1 MAIRNRGLFSIALED
16 NEGVLVLNPAEGAEN
31 EIKTVSACDDLDVT
45 ADEIG
50 NITGTID
57 NATNWVDDLMRV
69 GDSLDKS
76 AIAGVGID
84 EVSLEPTMIAVEA
97 ICYKLGLES
106 MMVFPSLESFKSPST
121 RIISTHVV
129 VEKISDTVK
138 KAKDTI
144 VRLFKA
150 LIEKMKE
157 LGKKFMEIMMNVIPR
172 HLKSLEKRIE
182 ALPDSKEALEI
193 HDKGLIRAFGK
204 KGQTKV
210 SVAEVE
216 KVLKFPDG
224 AESILMKRVEMDLA
238 NVWDNGDIGEM
249 NSDKD
254 DLLYDSII
262 KEGHIVARNDNV
274 SDNATI
280 EVASKEQMKVFIR
293 EINEFLKKA
302 SGLKI
307 VLAKADASLK
317 KAMAGV
323 TDENFKKG
331 YELAAKKNGLF
342 GAYIKLYGLT
352 AKEGTKY
359 LERCI
364 TARKK
369 AGKK

>member
-1 MAIRNRGLFSIALED
+1 MAIRNRGLFSIALEGD
-16 NEGVLVLNPAEGAEN
+16 EGVLVLTPAEGAEN
-31 EIKTVSACDDLDVT
+31 EIKTVEACDDLDVT

-57 NATNWVDDLMRV
+57 NASNWVDELMRV

-129 VEKISDTVK
+129 VEKIGDTVK

-144 VRLFKA
+144 VRLIKA

-157 LGKKFMEIMMNVIPR
+157 LGKKFMEVMMNVIPR
-172 HLKSLEKRIE
+172 HIKSLEKRIE

-210 SVAEVE
+210 TVQDVE
-216 KVLKFPDG
+216 KVLTFPEKLKDVSDKV
-224 AESILMKRVEMDLA
+224 ESID
-238 NVWDNGDIGEM
+238 DN
-249 NSDKD
+249 
-254 DLLYDSII
+254 LLYDSTI
-262 KEGHIVARNDNV
+262 KDGHIVHQTDNEV
-274 SDNATI
+274 SDSVTI
-280 EVASKEQMKVFIR
+280 EVANKDQMKVSLELIR
-293 EINEFLKKA
+293 KYTKMSSGIKKA
-302 SGLKI
+302 LEGSERGASRI
-307 VLAKADASLK
+307 ASLS
-317 KAMAGV
+317 
-323 TDENFKKG
+323 TDEEKKEA
-331 YELAAKKNGLF
+331 YAEVAKHTALQRELVR
-342 GAYIKLYGLT
+342 LYTLT
-352 AKEGTKY
+352 AKEGIKY
-359 LERCI
+359 IERCV
-364 TARKK
+364 TARKA

>member
-1 MAIRNRGLFSIALED
+1 MAIRNRGLFSIALEGD
-16 NEGVLVLNPAEGAEN
+16 EGVLVLTPAEGAEN
-31 EIKTVSACDDLDVT
+31 EIKTVEACDDLDVT

-57 NATNWVDDLMRV
+57 NATNWVDELMRV

-129 VEKISDTVK
+129 VEKIGDTVK

-144 VRLFKA
+144 VRLIKA

-172 HLKSLEKRIE
+172 HIKSLEKRIE
-182 ALPDSKEALEI
+182 ALPESKEALEI

-210 SVAEVE
+210 TVQDVE
-216 KVLKFPDG
+216 KVLTFP
-224 AESILMKRVEMDLA
+224 ERLKDL
-238 NVWDNGDIGEM
+238 
-249 NSDKD
+249 SDKVD
-254 DLLYDSII
+254 SIDGNLLYNSVIKDGVII
-262 KEGHIVARNDNV
+262 RQNDEV
-274 SDNATI
+274 SDSATI
-280 EVASKEQMKVFIR
+280 EVANKDQMKITLELIR
-293 EINEFLKKA
+293 KYAKISA
-302 SGLKI
+302 DMKI
-307 VLAKADASLK
+307 VLAKAEKDCTELMRESESRDKKEPNSANKELKEAFSLRAKEASLHQK
-317 KAMAGV
+317 LV
-323 TDENFKKG
+323 Q
-331 YELAAKKNGLF
+331 L
-342 GAYIKLYGLT
+342 YILT
-352 AKEGTKY
+352 AKEGIKY
-359 LERCI
+359 IERCV
-364 TARKK
+364 TARKA